1 MSREKT
7 SLLQVQKKLEKE
19 IARMTG
25 ELMVANEKYLS
36 YFKLGQP
43 VQSQKWLAKAN
54 VLRDC
59 VKTLKECLS
68 YVSQQETDIRS

>member
-54 VLRDC
+54 VLKDC
-59 VKTLKECLS
+59 LKTLKECLE
-68 YVSQQETDIRS
+68 YVS

>member
-1 MSREKT
+1 MSSEKT

-54 VLRDC
+54 VLKDC
-59 VKTLKECLS
+59 LKTLKECLE
-68 YVSQQETDIRS
+68 YVS

>member
-1 MSREKT
+1 M
-7 SLLQVQKKLEKE
+7 QKKLEKE

-54 VLRDC
+54 VLKDC
-59 VKTLKECLS
+59 LKTLKECLE
-68 YVSQQETDIRS
+68 YVS